1 MSMLLING
9 VMCYLRSY
17 MTKKYMKNKNI
28 VRDIF
33 LERKYGTGH
42 TLNVMQHSTLRDN
55 PIFHCFIQVS
65 YNVDLTEN
73 ICNVI
78 NLKSNVIND

>member
-1 MSMLLING
+1 
-9 VMCYLRSY
+9 
-17 MTKKYMKNKNI
+17 MKNKNI
-28 VRDIF
+28 FRDIF
-33 LERKYGTGH
+33 LERKYGARH
-42 TLNVMQHSTLRDN
+42 TFHVMQYSTLRDN

-65 YNVDLTEN
+65 YNVDLTEH